1 MATPQLFF
9 ENPTLTYGMAI
20 AIAFLVGVLT
30 AGAKYVTGR
39 LEKVI
44 EKNTDAYY
52 KSIESNNAL
61 MRTVDELRVVIK
73 DNTTGF
79 TEFMKEQSILN
90 EQLKHQFK

>member
-44 EKNTDAYY
+44 ERIPMHTTKASKATTLLCAQ
-52 KSIESNNAL
+52 L
-61 MRTVDELRVVIK
+61 MSC
-73 DNTTGF
+73 GW
-79 TEFMKEQSILN
+79 
-90 EQLKHQFK
+90 